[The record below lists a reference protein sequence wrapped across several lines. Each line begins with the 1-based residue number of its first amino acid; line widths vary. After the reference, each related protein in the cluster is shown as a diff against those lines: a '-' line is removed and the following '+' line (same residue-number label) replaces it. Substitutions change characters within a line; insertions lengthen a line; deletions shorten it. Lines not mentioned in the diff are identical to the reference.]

1 MSTIELDLTEKERCQ
16 KQVTLILGAIGVA
29 YGDIGTSPLYTL
41 RECFHGLHPVAL
53 TTLNI
58 LGVLSLIFWA
68 LLFVV
73 SIKYML
79 FILRADNRGEGG
91 ILALMVLA
99 IRGRNRNKGWG
110 RILVILGI
118 FGAALFY
125 GDGMITPAISVLS
138 AVEGLQIALPALSS
152 YIVPLAVVVLVGLFA
167 IQARGTTAVGKLFA
181 PIMGFWFGVLAL
193 LGMINIFQTP
203 EILYALN
210 PYFAFQFIT
219 VHPKLAFLTL
229 GAVVLALTGAEALY
243 ADMGHFGRQPIRR
256 AWFFFVLPALV
267 LNYFGQGALLLH
279 TPSAVHNPFYL
290 LAPSWL
296 QLPLVILATMAAVI
310 ASQAVISG
318 AFSLTRQAVQLGY
331 CPRVHVAH
339 TSEDEKGQ
347 IYIPQVNWGLLIAVV
362 LLVVTFRSSG
372 NLAAAYGIAVTTTM
386 VITTL
391 LAFVV
396 MRHPH
401 PVIQFGIWL
410 MLTVFLSIDLAFF
423 SSNLVKVLQGGWFPL
438 LIAIISLMLMLT
450 WKRGRELV
458 CQNLHEG
465 EFPLEEFV
473 ASLESSLPQRVEGV
487 AVFLTG
493 SADRVP
499 HALLHNLKHN
509 KILHSTVVFLT
520 IRTLDI
526 PYVSPSERIKMSRL
540 SDTFYQTIASY
551 GFKEEPS
558 VPEIL
563 KLCSMQS
570 DLDFDMMMTS
580 FFLSRETI
588 VSAKKSKMG
597 AFRRQ
602 LFSIMIRNSVRT
614 TAYFK
619 LPPNRVVEMG
629 TQVEL

>member
-1 MSTIELDLTEKERCQ
+1 MSAIELDFEEKERRQ
-16 KQVTLILGAIGVA
+16 KQLKLVLGAIGVV
-29 YGDIGTSPLYTL
+29 YGDIGTSPLYTI

-53 TTLNI
+53 TALNI
-58 LGVLSLIFWA
+58 FGVLSSVFWA
-68 LLFVV
+68 LILVV
-73 SIKYML
+73 SIKYIL

-91 ILALMVLA
+91 TLALMALA
-99 IRGRNRNKGWG
+99 IRGRNTSKGLG
-110 RILVILGI
+110 RVLTMLGI

-152 YIVPLAVVVLVGLFA
+152 YVVPLAMIILVCLFI
-167 IQARGTTAVGKLFA
+167 IQARGTATLGKWFA
-181 PIMGFWFGVLAL
+181 PIMVLWFGVLAL
-193 LGMINIFQTP
+193 LGLFHILQTP
-203 EILYALN
+203 EVIYALN
-210 PYFAFQFIT
+210 PRFAVQFFT
-219 VHPKLAFLTL
+219 THPKLAFLTL

-256 AWFFFVLPALV
+256 VWFFFVLPALI

-296 QLPLVILATMAAVI
+296 QLPLVVLATMAAVI

-318 AFSLTRQAVQLGY
+318 AFSLTSQAVQLGY
-331 CPRVHVAH
+331 CPRVTILH

-347 IYIPQVNWGLLIAVV
+347 IYIPQVNWGLLMAVV
-362 LLVVTFRSSG
+362 ILVANFRSSG
-372 NLAAAYGIAVTTTM
+372 NLAAAYGISVTTAM
-386 VITTL
+386 LITTL

-401 PVIQFGIWL
+401 PIIQLGIWL
-410 MLTVFLSIDLAFF
+410 MLALFLLIDVAFF
-423 SSNLVKVLQGGWFPL
+423 TSNLMKVFQGGWFPL
-438 LIAIISLMLMLT
+438 LIAMLAFIVMFT

-458 CQNLHEG
+458 SRSLHEG
-465 EFPLEEFV
+465 EFLLEGFA
-473 ASLESSLPQRVEGV
+473 ASLEASPPERVEGT
-487 AVFLTG
+487 AVFLTAN
-493 SADRVP
+493 SDRVP

-509 KILHSTVVFLT
+509 KILHNTVVFLT
-520 IRTLDI
+520 IRTLDV
-526 PYVSPSERIKMSRL
+526 PYVLPTERIRMSRL
-540 SDTFYQTIASY
+540 SDTFYQIIASY
-551 GFKEEPS
+551 GFKEAPS
-558 VPEIL
+558 VPDIL
-563 KLCSMQS
+563 KLCSAQS
-570 DLDFDMMMTS
+570 DLNFDMMMTS

-588 VSAKKSKMG
+588 VPAKQSGMG

-602 LFSIMIRNSVRT
+602 LFALMTRNSART